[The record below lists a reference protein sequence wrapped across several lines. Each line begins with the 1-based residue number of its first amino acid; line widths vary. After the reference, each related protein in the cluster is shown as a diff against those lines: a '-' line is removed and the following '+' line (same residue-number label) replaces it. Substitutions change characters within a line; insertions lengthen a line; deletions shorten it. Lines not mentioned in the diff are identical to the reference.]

1 MTRLNRFAAKAL
13 APLAAGGLIFSG
25 VAPANALLSDNVHN
39 IAGGGV
45 NIHAD
50 NTCVE
55 KVGDT
60 AHVKFEVQHQPLVT
74 ASDGGVTSADGFI
87 ALPKNL
93 KNVKIGIK
101 AVADNVETVD
111 KKDADS
117 ARGGYYADPRKA
129 VVFDT
134 PIDMPIVDREN
145 TSGPVPL

>member
-60 AHVKFEVQHQPLVT
+60 AHVKFMVQHQPLVVSSDHMQT
-74 ASDGGVTSADGFI
+74 AAHGTI
-87 ALPKNL
+87 ALPHNM
-93 KNVKIGIK
+93 KNVSIKLK
-101 AVADNVETVD
+101 AVGGRVEIRDKDYDTVD
-111 KKDADS
+111 QYRDAS
-117 ARGGYYADPRKA
+117 
-129 VVFDT
+129 VFDT
-134 PIDMPIVDREN
+134 PP
-145 TSGPVPL
+145 